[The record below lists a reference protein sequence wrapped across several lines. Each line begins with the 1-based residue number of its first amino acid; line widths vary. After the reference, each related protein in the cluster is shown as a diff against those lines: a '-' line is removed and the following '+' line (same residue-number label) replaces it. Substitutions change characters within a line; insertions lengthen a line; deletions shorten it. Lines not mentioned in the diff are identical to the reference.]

1 MQLVDLLAQG
11 QALPSMPRVVSEV
24 LAELDAPDPDIR
36 TIAAT
41 IATDPGLTARVLKLA
56 NSAYFGLS
64 RQVGSVE
71 EAIALLGFNH
81 VRTLVTAVAL
91 SSSFHSVPGVNLEQF
106 WRYSLNVA
114 KICKTLA
121 HSLHLSEGEAF
132 TAGLI
137 HAVGDLVMHM
147 GMPDVVARIDF
158 GVAPLDLKRAEAEQ
172 AALGYTY
179 ADVGAAFAATWDFP
193 DAIVRALRHQLQPF
207 EGDVYEPLAG
217 VIHMAAWRARA
228 AEMHL
233 EREGLAATFPD
244 VVALLLGLDL
254 DMVLDKDPADWVS
267 AGELSAFLP

>member
-1 MQLVDLLAQG
+1 MQLVDLLAQA

-24 LAELDAPDPDIR
+24 LAELDADDPDIR
-36 TIAAT
+36 TIADT

-64 RQVGSVE
+64 RQIGDVE

-91 SSSFHSVPGVNLEQF
+91 SSSFHAVPGVNLEQF

-121 HSLHLSEGEAF
+121 HSLRLNDGEAF

-147 GMPDVVARIDF
+147 GMPDVIAQLDF
-158 GVAPLDLKRAEAEQ
+158 TVAPLDLKRAEAEQ
-172 AALGYTY
+172 AMLGYTY
-179 ADVGAAFAATWDFP
+179 ADVGAAFATTWNFP
-193 DAIVRALRHQLQPF
+193 DDIVRALKYQLQPF
-207 EGDVYEPLAG
+207 DGDVYEPLAG
-217 VIHMAAWRARA
+217 VVHMAVWRARA
-228 AEMHL
+228 AEIHL
-233 EREGLAATFPD
+233 NREGLAATFPD

-254 DMVLDKDPADWVS
+254 DMVLDKDPTDWVS